1 MAVDDQLGG
10 PLGVAA
16 RHCQAMGRLQL
27 LVNHKQIQFLSY
39 KNVYLKSAC
48 VREHLHQRGHGLFNV
63 RFPWFVHA
71 LRIVIY
77 NLLTQVSKTL
87 GNLSQLADHDGK
99 FERKYAKIDPPCCFT
114 AGKNSYF
121 NFNLAIVYD

>member
-1 MAVDDQLGG
+1 MYFEINYLQ
-10 PLGVAA
+10 PA
-16 RHCQAMGRLQL
+16 R
-27 LVNHKQIQFLSY
+27 
-39 KNVYLKSAC
+39 

-87 GNLSQLADHDGK
+87 GNLSQLAGDLCGK
-99 FERKYAKIDPPCCFT
+99 FERNYAKIDPPCCFT

-121 NFNLAIVYD
+121 SFNLLCLSFKLNPK